1 VWRNSASHG
10 DGNLDHG
17 GPCKQSAALSSRS
30 TFAACHMLIFVH
42 DLQEAQA
49 AAGGDAATE
58 ETSLPAPTGPVSH
71 SDALAHLSLRE
82 KKAAGEEV
90 TAEEAGEGA
99 EEEEE
104 VVEALMFQKKMTWGL
119 GGAAV
124 L

>member
-1 VWRNSASHG
+1 
-10 DGNLDHG
+10 
-17 GPCKQSAALSSRS
+17 
-30 TFAACHMLIFVH
+30 MLIFVH

-99 EEEEE
+99 VNNLAVKKASLYQLDEPVMAQGRPLPMEHNGE
-104 VVEALMFQKKMTWGL
+104 VTLCRLASDTWMNFIFGK
-119 GGAAV
+119 
-124 L
+124 